1 MLRKSI
7 VETLD
12 AFRKQEISFAEAERA
27 LQEHKQQAELKRN
40 SVSRAQVPAAD
51 QSLWEE
57 LIRPGLEV
65 AFQGLVGAAAE
76 GIAYLSSR
84 DQEAYRV
91 AIALAAQAVE
101 ITEVL
106 EARMGLLSEM
116 TQRFVL
122 TAINPHSDVVQMEQV
137 LTGSAESTLSFL
149 D

>member
-1 MLRKSI
+1 MRKSI

-12 AFRKQEISFAEAERA
+12 GFRKQEISLSDAQG
-27 LQEHKQQAELKRN
+27 LLNEHKQLAERKKQ
-40 SVSRAQVPAAD
+40 SVSRAQVPAED
-51 QSLWEE
+51 KPLWEE
-57 LIRPGLEV
+57 LICPGLEV

-76 GIAYLSSR
+76 GLAYLLSR
-84 DQEAYRV
+84 DQETYRV

-106 EARMGLLSEM
+106 EARMGLLSQV

-122 TAINPHSDVVQMEQV
+122 TAINPHADVVQMEGA